1 MTSGRGER
9 PTAGAEHCRPG
20 AQTPWGSMSIG
31 EILHIL
37 TTMSESSA
45 RGDAEAVTIAIATI
59 AGIAD
64 ALAGAFDNVGVL
76 RGRAAEGA
84 VDAADRLVAEIRATA
99 EGAATSAAAIGAAAG
114 VLGATRAQEPVLV
127 EHQRRLQEHPEDAA
141 TVRALVTRLMTGSYS
156 SPMLEAADALP
167 EVTSVEKDN
176 FHSGGVAG
184 GTTTGAG
191 STFGPAGGG
200 QSGAIADIDGADP
213 SAPGGVIE
221 LSPTTTDPDTATPAA
236 PATGTTPV
244 TTSTT
249 TGSPSADDGEDP
261 STLTRGGLG
270 DPVGVGAG
278 AGAPGGRTTGSG
290 EGGGGRGSN
299 PVGPVGGAPSG
310 VPSVVPPFL
319 AAGSAGP
326 VASAAPA
333 GSGAPSSGP
342 GLRGTPPGTGPG
354 AAPTGRDRDTRHR
367 PAPYLHHGEHGRD
380 IVGDLPLVG
389 PPVIGDWTPQAY
401 PATADPGGSS
411 AATVPVSD
419 REPVGAAG
427 SAGDAVPVDSAAG
440 GGDGDA
446 VPPTRAGG
454 ADRDG

>member
-45 RGDAEAVTIAIATI
+45 RGDAEAVTTAIATI

-84 VDAADRLVAEIRATA
+84 VDAAERLVAEIRATA
-99 EGAATSAAAIGAAAG
+99 DGAQTSAAAIGAAAG
-114 VLGATRAQEPVLV
+114 VLGITRAQEPVLV

-141 TVRALVTRLMTGSYS
+141 TVRAQVTRLMTGSYS
-156 SPMLEAADALP
+156 SPMLEAAGALP
-167 EVTSVEKDN
+167 DVTSGEKDN
-176 FHSGGVAG
+176 FYSGGVAG

-191 STFGPAGGG
+191 STSGPAGGN

-221 LSPTTTDPDTATPAA
+221 PSPTTTDPDAATPAA
-236 PATGTTPV
+236 PATETTPV

-249 TGSPSADDGEDP
+249 TGSPSAGDGEDP

-270 DPVGVGAG
+270 DPVGVGPG
-278 AGAPGGRTTGSG
+278 AGAPGGRITGTG
-290 EGGGGRGSN
+290 AGGGGRGSN
-299 PVGPVGGAPSG
+299 PGGPVGGAPSG
-310 VPSVVPPFL
+310 VPSVMPPFL
-319 AAGSAGP
+319 AAGSAAP
-326 VASAAPA
+326 VS
-333 GSGAPSSGP
+333 SGAPAVSGAPPGP

-354 AAPTGRDRDTRHR
+354 AAPSGRDRDTRHR

-427 SAGDAVPVDSAAG
+427 SAGDAVPVDSVAG
-440 GGDGDA
+440 DGDGDA